1 MMICVK
7 SRTAEEGIRQR
18 YPGFRFLAVILFA
31 FGLLCACISDRR
43 FSRTSPESRFI
54 SQPSEQNLRIL
65 EGVSSYYGPKFHG
78 KLTANGET
86 FDMYKMTA
94 AHKTLPFGTKIKVTN
109 LDNNKN
115 VVVVINDRG
124 PFVKNRILD
133 LSFGAAKR
141 IDMIGSGTAR
151 VRIEILEMGK
161 NK

>member
-1 MMICVK
+1 
-7 SRTAEEGIRQR
+7 
-18 YPGFRFLAVILFA
+18 
-31 FGLLCACISDRR
+31 
-43 FSRTSPESRFI
+43 
-54 SQPSEQNLRIL
+54 
-65 EGVSSYYGPKFHG
+65 
-78 KLTANGET
+78 
-86 FDMYKMTA
+86 MYKMTA